1 MKKYFGDIKTLLI
14 IVLGVIIF
22 LMRSCQGGSD
32 IVEPQVITKIETR
45 WDTVEVER
53 VKYVPKVVDRVVVD
67 IETIREPIDT
77 TAILRDYY
85 AKYFYS
91 DTLSLDSLGHI
102 VLNDTVTRNLIFSR
116 DVQTNLVI
124 PTKIITNTNYIYKR
138 EFFGGGSVGIGDGT
152 IRSINGELLYID
164 KKRRTY
170 GVGIGVDNNFQPI
183 FTGRMYWKIGK

>member
-1 MKKYFGDIKTLLI
+1 
-14 IVLGVIIF
+14 
-22 LMRSCQGGSD
+22 MRSCQGGSD
-32 IVEPQVITKIETR
+32 IVEPVVITKVETR
-45 WDTVEVER
+45 WDTVPVER
-53 VKYVPKVVDRVVVD
+53 IKYVPKVVERVVVD
-67 IETIREPIDT
+67 IQTITEPIDT

-85 AKYFYS
+85 SKYFYS
-91 DTLSLDSLGHI
+91 DTLSLDSLGNI
-102 VLNDTVTRNLIFSR
+102 VLNDTITRNLIFSR

-138 EFFGGGSVGIGDGT
+138 EFFGGGSVGFGDGA

-170 GVGIGVDNNFQPI
+170 GVGVGVDNNFQPI